1 MSLRMIAMAGVA
13 VGLLAGPALAHHSF
27 AMFDADTTTE
37 AQGTIKEFQWT
48 NPHSWIEVM
57 VTDAEGQ
64 EVQWSLEL
72 GGPGALSRDGWT
84 PRTIVP
90 GDEVTVRF
98 HPKKDGTPMGQFV
111 SIVLPDGE
119 TLED

>member
-1 MSLRMIAMAGVA
+1 MGLRMIAIAGVA
-13 VGLLAGPALAHHSF
+13 VGLLAGPALGHHSF
-27 AMFDADTTTE
+27 ARFDPDTTVE

-72 GGPGALSRDGWT
+72 GSPGGLARDGWT

-90 GDEVTVRF
+90 GDEVTVTF
-98 HPKKDGTPMGQFV
+98 HPSRDGASLGQFLTM
-111 SIVLPDGE
+111 VLPNGE
-119 TLED
+119 ILED

>member
-1 MSLRMIAMAGVA
+1 MSVRMIAITGVA
-13 VGLLAGPALAHHSF
+13 VGLLAGPALGHHSF
-27 AMFDADTTTE
+27 ARFDPDTTVE

-72 GGPGALSRDGWT
+72 GGPGGLSRDGWT

-98 HPKKDGTPMGQFV
+98 HPRRDGAPIGQFL
-111 SIVLPDGE
+111 SIVLPNGE
-119 TLED
+119 FLED

>member
-13 VGLLAGPALAHHSF
+13 VGLLAGSALAHHSF
-27 AMFDADTTTE
+27 AMFDAETTTE
-37 AQGTIKEFQWT
+37 AQGTVKEFQWT

-72 GGPGALSRDGWT
+72 GSPGGLARDGWT